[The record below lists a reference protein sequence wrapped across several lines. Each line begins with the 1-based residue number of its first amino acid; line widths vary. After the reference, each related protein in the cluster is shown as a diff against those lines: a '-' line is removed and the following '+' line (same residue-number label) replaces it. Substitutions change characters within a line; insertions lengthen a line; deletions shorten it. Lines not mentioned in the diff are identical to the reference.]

1 MSARIPTEVTIAPR
15 GKAFAVLRCDH
26 VTGGRILPLMMPGRW
41 KTRAEADRAA
51 SAVDERLSPRVF
63 LVDEIRVTE
72 DRS

>member
-1 MSARIPTEVTIAPR
+1 MSARIPTQVKIAPR

-26 VTGGRILPLMMPGRW
+26 VAGGRIVPLKMPGRW
-41 KTRAEADRAA
+41 LTRADAEKAAA
-51 SAVDERLSPRVF
+51 SVDERLSPRVF